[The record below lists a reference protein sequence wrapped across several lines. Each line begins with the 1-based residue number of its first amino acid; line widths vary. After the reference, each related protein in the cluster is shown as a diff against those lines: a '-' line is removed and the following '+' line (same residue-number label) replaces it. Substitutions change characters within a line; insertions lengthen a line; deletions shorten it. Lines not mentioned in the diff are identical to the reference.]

1 MTNEEFEK
9 TKEFILQQQAQFT
22 SDMQQLREAQAKT
35 DQVVTQTVEIVGRLA
50 NGTLEGFKDV
60 NAKIDALVNSQIRTD
75 ETIKALTDFGKVGQ
89 GASYPA
95 RGAIRRTRWACRHRR
110 TASQFAGSA

>member
-22 SDMQQLREAQAKT
+22 ADMQLLREAQAKT

-50 NGTLEGFKDV
+50 NATLEGFKDV
-60 NAKIDALVNSQIRTD
+60 NAKIDALVDLQINLSEAQSRTHED
-75 ETIKALTDFGKVGQ
+75 LTNLIAVVDRYFSEGRSGN
-89 GASYPA
+89 
-95 RGAIRRTRWACRHRR
+95 
-110 TASQFAGSA
+110 